1 MSREPWRPKTF
12 FQDMKK
18 RSSGMDSLSIF
29 TPRNKVFCW
38 TIPLGT
44 PLKRQ
49 QFSIPI
55 VQSAN
60 ISNISQQR
68 VWWSSHWTHT
78 CESHDETLGGGS
90 NSIFVH
96 SFSVHLAKIWWPCTL
111 MYIKNVQKVG
121 NSFSLKSSSKLFV
134 KHFQTNGPIKHFWY
148 AIIFSMSFWRTLTS
162 PGKIFK
168 L

>member
-1 MSREPWRPKTF
+1 MS
-12 FQDMKK
+12 QDTNH
-18 RSSGMDSLSIF
+18 L
-29 TPRNKVFCW
+29 C
-38 TIPLGT
+38 
-44 PLKRQ
+44 
-49 QFSIPI
+49 I
-55 VQSAN
+55 V
-60 ISNISQQR
+60 IYII
-68 VWWSSHWTHT
+68 
-78 CESHDETLGGGS
+78 GGGPTP
-90 NSIFVH
+90 FLYT
-96 SFSVHLAKIWWPCTL
+96 HLVYIWQKSDGHVGTL